1 MKKYEAVIILNPN
14 LSTKVDVFKKDFE
27 KLLSDNSFKIIKTE
41 DVGRRQLAYSI
52 TNHNKGH
59 YILFNLEGDPS
70 KLLEL
75 ETKIKYNESII
86 RHLFLVVKEHNGEDS
101 SLFIESK
108 NKKPEPVEEVAKKEE
123 KAAVQEEV
131 VETKKEEPSLETE
144 EGKNSMSKYELPS
157 KFDHKDTDV
166 LKQFIT
172 ETGKIIPARV
182 TGISAS
188 NQRKVTKSIKIA
200 RFLALLPYT
209 DMHQ

>member
-14 LSTKVDVFKKDFE
+14 LSTKVDVFKTDFE

-59 YILFNLEGDPS
+59 YILFNLEGNPS

-144 EGKNSMSKYELPS
+144 EGEK
-157 KFDHKDTDV
+157 
-166 LKQFIT
+166 
-172 ETGKIIPARV
+172 
-182 TGISAS
+182 
-188 NQRKVTKSIKIA
+188 
-200 RFLALLPYT
+200 
-209 DMHQ
+209 

>member
-108 NKKPEPVEEVAKKEE
+108 NKKPEPVEEVVKKEE
-123 KAAVQEEV
+123 KAAVQEAV
-131 VETKKEEPSLETE
+131 LKQKKKNHPKKLKKE
-144 EGKNSMSKYELPS
+144 KNSMSKYELPI